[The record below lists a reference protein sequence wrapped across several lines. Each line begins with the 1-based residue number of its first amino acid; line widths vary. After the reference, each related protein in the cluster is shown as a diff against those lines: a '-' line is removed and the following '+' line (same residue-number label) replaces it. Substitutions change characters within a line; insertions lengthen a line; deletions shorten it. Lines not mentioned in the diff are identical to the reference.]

1 MAFCE
6 PIKGSAVQ
14 EGGGVGIVRRTIQF
28 SSITRRQNGGFR
40 QARLTDAAEVLA
52 QVMQRFLQV
61 FGVKGDFFPNV
72 HWRCVMIDAKGQQ
85 LHRPQL

>member
-1 MAFCE
+1 M
-6 PIKGSAVQ
+6 Q
-14 EGGGVGIVRRTIQF
+14 EGGGIGIVRRAIQF
-28 SSITRRQNGGFR
+28 GSIARRQNCGLR
-40 QARLTDAAEVLA
+40 QARLTDATEVLA

-85 LHRPQL
+85 LHRP

>member
-1 MAFCE
+1 
-6 PIKGSAVQ
+6 
-14 EGGGVGIVRRTIQF
+14 
-28 SSITRRQNGGFR
+28 
-40 QARLTDAAEVLA
+40 
-52 QVMQRFLQV
+52 LQV